1 VRPPAAEMLS
11 TRKKSHKKAPK
22 DDETL
27 MVSDTMKDQKP
38 PTSDL
43 TGVKTESTAKSAASA
58 AAAAALKDEYVTS
71 YSYSTSYAYT
81 TSYSYSTSYSTS
93 SVVVS
98 ESSVT

>member
-43 TGVKTESTAKSAASA
+43 TGVKTESTAKSAA
-58 AAAAALKDEYVTS
+58 AAAALKDEYVTS

-81 TSYSYSTSYSTS
+81 TSYSYSTSYATS

>member
-1 VRPPAAEMLS
+1 MRPQATEMLS
-11 TRKKSHKKAPK
+11 TGKKSHKKAPK
-22 DDETL
+22 DEATL
-27 MVSDTMKDQKP
+27 MVSDVTKDQKP

-43 TGVKTESTAKSAASA
+43 TGVKTESTANAQSTA
-58 AAAAALKDEYVTS
+58 AAKALKDEYVTS

-81 TSYSYSTSYSTS
+81 TSYSYSSSYVKS